1 MDVAFTTSLPPVQ
14 HTACDQVSMSVTLSD
29 VATASTA
36 PLGGQGEVGDYWALM
51 KPRVMSLVVFSGIVG
66 AVAAPGV
73 IHPWMA
79 FVITLCIAVA
89 AGACGALNMAYDAD
103 IDAIM
108 ARTANRPIP
117 RGALTVGEAYGFGAF
132 LAVASVL
139 VLGLFTNVFAAA
151 FLAFTIFFYVV
162 IYTMWLKRWTPQN
175 IVIGGAAGAF
185 PPAVAWAAASGGLDA
200 GAIVLFL
207 IVFMW
212 TPPHFWALALF
223 REGDYGRA
231 GVPMLPNVS
240 GRTETKRQILIYNL
254 LLMPTVLLP
263 LVTGIG
269 GWVYGIGAFLLT
281 SKFLWQALVLY
292 RTAERSPEEDK
303 ASKKLFGVSIYWLF
317 ALLGLLLA
325 EQVLNLPVFPALL

>member
-1 MDVAFTTSLPPVQ
+1 MDTAFA
-14 HTACDQVSMSVTLSD
+14 TAVPSIQYTARYQVNMSITLD
-29 VATASTA
+29 DIATASTVST
-36 PLGGQGEVGDYWALM
+36 GGQGDVADYWALM
-51 KPRVMSLVVFSGIVG
+51 KPRVMTLVVFSAVVG
-66 AVAAPGV
+66 VVAAPGAV
-73 IHPWMA
+73 HPWTA
-79 FVITLCIAVA
+79 FLITLCIAVA

-108 ARTANRPIP
+108 KRTSKRPVP
-117 RGALTVGEAYGFGAF
+117 RGALTAGEAYGFGAF

-139 VLGLFTNVFAAA
+139 VLGLFTNIFAAA

-200 GAIVLFL
+200 GAI
-207 IVFMW
+207 
-212 TPPHFWALALF
+212 ALF
-223 REGDYGRA
+223 REGDYGNA

-240 GRTETKRQILIYNL
+240 GRTETKRQILIYNIV
-254 LLMPTVLLP
+254 LMPTVLLP

-269 GWVYGIGAFLLT
+269 GWFYGIGAILLT
-281 SKFLWQALVLY
+281 SKFLWQAIVLF
-292 RTAERSPEEDK
+292 RTEERSVEEDK

-317 ALLGLLLA
+317 ALLGLLLV
-325 EQVLNLPVFPALL
+325 EQLLNLPVFPALI